1 MDIRLPNHLES
12 MLGSLVGRSHSGGK
26 IAETPTQPGAPGGS
40 QATPVPEPGSGNGGT
55 PVPKPAPEPD
65 PGAGA
70 FRGRFKIASLMPF
83 LNGQPMFRGPLA
95 DELQGL
101 ADEARSQLE
110 QIPDGQAGK
119 DTMRELRGHLNEA
132 LQQLYEEHE
141 PGQPIDKQ
149 EAISR
154 LTEAF
159 QSFLAGMAEG
169 EEGETGEAGD
179 TGEAGRSGPILAPAP
194 GREPAGT
201 EPAETDEAE
210 PAEAVEAVDS
220 DAAETTAPED
230 VVTQPA
236 EEPADSGETVFVSG
250 DEVQSALGDWL
261 AQLEERLGDRMTAR
275 DQAWSQWLGR
285 VSGFYVQGSGD
296 LLSTLGG
303 MTELDDQA

>member
-12 MLGSLVGRSHSGGK
+12 MLGSVVGRSQSGGK

-40 QATPVPEPGSGNGGT
+40 QVSPVPDPGSGNGGT

-119 DTMRELRGHLNEA
+119 ETMRELRGHLNEA
-132 LQQLYEEHE
+132 LQRLYDEHE
-141 PGQPIDKQ
+141 PGQPIDKR

-159 QSFLAGMAEG
+159 QGFLAGMSEG
-169 EEGETGEAGD
+169 EQGETGEAGD
-179 TGEAGRSGPILAPAP
+179 ADEVGRSGPTLAPTP

-201 EPAETDEAE
+201 EPTEVDEAE
-210 PAEAVEAVDS
+210 AVDP
-220 DAAETTAPED
+220 DAAETPAPED

-236 EEPADSGETVFVSG
+236 EEPADPGETVFVSG
-250 DEVQSALGDWL
+250 DEVHSALGEWL

-303 MTELDDQA
+303 ITELDDQA